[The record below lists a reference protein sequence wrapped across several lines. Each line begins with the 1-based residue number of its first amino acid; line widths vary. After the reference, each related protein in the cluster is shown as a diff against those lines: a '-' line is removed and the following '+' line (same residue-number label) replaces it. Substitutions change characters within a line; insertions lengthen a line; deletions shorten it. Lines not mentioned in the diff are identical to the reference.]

1 MSTCAPEK
9 ATCYMMPRVNILEK
23 ADEVVIEA
31 ELPGVPKD
39 GAQLEIKENELT
51 LTGHRKS
58 STDDARVH
66 LRERTQA
73 DYRRVFALSR
83 AIDASRAEAQMQDG
97 ILTVRL
103 PKRDEVKPRT
113 ISVN

>member
-1 MSTCAPEK
+1 MSVSAPEK
-9 ATCYMMPRVNILEK
+9 TSCYMMPRVNILEK

-39 GAQLEIKENELT
+39 GTQLEIKDNELT
-51 LTGHRKS
+51 LIGRRKS
-58 STDDARVH
+58 WESEGRIH
-66 LRERTQA
+66 LRERAQA

-83 AIDASRAEAQMQDG
+83 AIDASRVEAEMKDG
-97 ILTVRL
+97 VLTVRL
-103 PKRDEVKPRT
+103 PKREEVKPRR